1 MIITFKVQECQPIY
15 INFDFETSD
24 NEGELHVFGGLKNL
38 MGHAES
44 LECSHLMGSLGTRKT
59 ELRYTIPLV
68 HYLQVG
74 KSFIQLSFDEVN
86 IFPLQQNNTYNI
98 ILITLYSFFQKTAA
112 NRAAYFIASVFN
124 HTHRQTW
131 SSLQF
136 GDMGFK
142 FSGIFQPF
150 SWLKQTVQWRAS
162 WRQLQPLTS
171 NDKNS
176 FKGGNGKANVSR
188 ILIFGF

>member
-1 MIITFKVQECQPIY
+1 
-15 INFDFETSD
+15 
-24 NEGELHVFGGLKNL
+24 

-68 HYLQVG
+68 HYLQVDQP
-74 KSFIQLSFDEVN
+74 KFYSLIVRRSLLCN
-86 IFPLQQNNTYNI
+86 RI
-98 ILITLYSFFQKTAA
+98 ILIILYSLLCIPFFQKTAA